1 MTRYLVSI
9 GLTVFFQLL
18 IASDTYACS
27 CVKPEVPKAFREA
40 RLVFVGEVT
49 EIIQPHTNRVT
60 APPADRLFRIR
71 FKIERSWKGASTQ
84 EVVIL
89 SDQGR
94 AGCFSWG
101 PFVKG
106 RKYLVYAERR
116 TPSGSPIKNLAV
128 LFRCNRTELV
138 ENATEDLKT
147 LEVMRRASGQKLGSN
162 RYVPPVPSLD
172 LLGTMRGQS
181 PSESKASEFNS
192 RVPGDGGWR
201 RG

>member
-1 MTRYLVSI
+1 MTRYLLNI

-18 IASDTYACS
+18 ITSTAYACS
-27 CVKPEVPKAFREA
+27 CVKPEVQKAFREA
-40 RLVFVGEVT
+40 RVVFVGEVT
-49 EIIQPHTNRVT
+49 EIIQPHTDRLT
-60 APPADRLFRIR
+60 APLADRLFRIR

-128 LFRCNRTELV
+128 LFSCNRTELL

-147 LEVMRRASGQKLGSN
+147 LDANRRASVTK
-162 RYVPPVPSLD
+162 SLER
-172 LLGTMRGQS
+172 TEM
-181 PSESKASEFNS
+181 FC
-192 RVPGDGGWR
+192 R
-201 RG
+201 RLR